1 MKKLTITASAIL
13 IMVIF
18 SATAAAQT
26 TEIRNLS
33 GFTKVDFGVPGDLNI
48 RIGSEFKVTLEG
60 DNDILEETVTEVSND
75 RLVIKRKDNRPA
87 FRLFKFNSYSSSFN
101 NKRVIVNITM
111 PAISGLSVSG
121 SGRAEVIDSFTA
133 GSLNLSV
140 SGSGQLKLNSVS
152 GEDIDCRISG
162 SGRIVASDIKAR
174 SLNLSTTGSGR
185 ITLNDVSCENLNSSI
200 TGSGS
205 VVIEGKGSIGSA
217 KINISGSGRF
227 TGESVPVEAA
237 NISVTGSGR
246 CSINV
251 TNSLEA
257 RVSGSGNITY
267 LGNPQKIDTRVTGS
281 GRVSSR

>member
-1 MKKLTITASAIL
+1 MKKTQFTTTLILTLLLSSAI
-13 IMVIF
+13 
-18 SATAAAQT
+18 AAAQST
-26 TEIRNLS
+26 TEVRNLS
-33 GFTKVDFGVPGDLNI
+33 GFTEVAFGVAGNLNI

-87 FRLFKFNSYSSSFN
+87 FRLFNNSSSLN

-140 SGSGQLKLNSVS
+140 SGSGQLKLNNVS

-162 SGRIVASDIKAR
+162 SGRIVAADIKAR
-174 SLNLSTTGSGR
+174 SLNLATTGSGR
-185 ITLNDVSCENLNSSI
+185 IALNDVSCENLNSSI

-205 VVIEGKGSIGSA
+205 VVIEGKGSIGSE

-227 TGESVPVEAA
+227 SGESVPAETA

-257 RVSGSGNITY
+257 RTAGSGNITY
-267 LGNPQKIDTRVTGS
+267 LGNPQKIDTRATGS
-281 GRVSSR
+281 GKISSR